1 MITVH
6 GIVNDLKLVP
16 VGFVDNSEYLTCR
29 STLFNF
35 WGFGVLGSD
44 PYALFSAI
52 RYSDPSDA

>member
-35 WGFGVLGSD
+35 WGFGVLGVGASGYCLYFLLD
-44 PYALFSAI
+44 SIY
-52 RYSDPSDA
+52 

>member
-16 VGFVDNSEYLTCR
+16 VGFVDSSEYLTCR

-35 WGFGVLGSD
+35 WGFGVLGLD
-44 PYALFSAI
+44 PYVYLASSGFS
-52 RYSDPSDA
+52 P

>member
-16 VGFVDNSEYLTCR
+16 VGFVDSSEYLSCR

-35 WGFGVLGSD
+35 WGLGKFLKGDLIKVSVFAS
-44 PYALFSAI
+44 Y
-52 RYSDPSDA
+52 